1 MCDSMNMNFQRNNDL
16 TNVFN
21 QRWNA
26 NHGNNEKV
34 QQAKKDFNYKMFG
47 IRDKEDIRRE
57 MREANS
63 VSSKVNNLNQK
74 MDAVKAMNNIG
85 KMNNMRNNFR

>member
-1 MCDSMNMNFQRNNDL
+1 MNMNFQRNNDL

>member
-1 MCDSMNMNFQRNNDL
+1 MNMNFQRNNDL
-16 TNVFN
+16 TNVFD

-74 MDAVKAMNNIG
+74 MDAAKAMNHIG
-85 KMNNMRNNFR
+85 KMNDMRNNFR

>member
-1 MCDSMNMNFQRNNDL
+1 
-16 TNVFN
+16 
-21 QRWNA
+21 
-26 NHGNNEKV
+26 
-34 QQAKKDFNYKMFG
+34 MFG

-74 MDAVKAMNNIG
+74 MEAAKAMNNIG

>member
-1 MCDSMNMNFQRNNDL
+1 MNMNFQRNNDL
-16 TNVFN
+16 TNVFD

-74 MDAVKAMNNIG
+74 VDAVKAMNNIG

>member
-16 TNVFN
+16 TNVFD

-74 MDAVKAMNNIG
+74 VDAVKAMNNIG